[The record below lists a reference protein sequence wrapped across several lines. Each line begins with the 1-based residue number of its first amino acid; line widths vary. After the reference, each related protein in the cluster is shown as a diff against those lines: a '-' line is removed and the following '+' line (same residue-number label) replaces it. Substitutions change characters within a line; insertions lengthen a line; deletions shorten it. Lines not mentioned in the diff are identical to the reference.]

1 MEYEKLLDKA
11 IDEMPESVQ
20 VKSRFEIPKVRGHL
34 EGNKTII
41 SNFQEVVGVL
51 RRPAEHVLK
60 YLLKEIAAP
69 GVYKNGRLIIGSKQS
84 AGKINEKIRK
94 YAEEFVLCRQC
105 GKPDTKMDKE
115 GSQMFIKCPV
125 CSARYPIK
133 STI

>member
-1 MEYEKLLDKA
+1 MDYEKLLDKA
-11 IDEMPESVQ
+11 IKEMPESVQ

-41 SNFQEVVGVL
+41 TNFQEVVSTL

-60 YLLKEIAAP
+60 FLLKEIAAP
-69 GVYKNGRLIIGSKQS
+69 GVFKNGRLIIGSKQG
-84 AGKINEKIRK
+84 AGKINEKLRK

-115 GSQMFIKCPV
+115 GNQMFIKCTV